1 MAYHRIHN
9 SAHCPTK
16 SIHSQGSLSSSSLTF
31 TTSTA
36 SASLVLEG
44 LTTGASGAG
53 AIGSARADLTART
66 SSLGLGGTRGTVSS
80 FAAGAWAVGTAAG
93 IAALAIVAAGA

>member
-1 MAYHRIHN
+1 MYTR
-9 SAHCPTK
+9 PYWF
-16 SIHSQGSLSSSSLTF
+16 SSRPSTRLTLPA
-31 TTSTA
+31 STA
-36 SASLVLEG
+36 SASLVLERLVAG
-44 LTTGASGAG
+44 TSSAG